1 MGSFSLLLAA
11 FSLCTQ
17 FVVFLRWIHRRVR
30 DDEINRAFIRD
41 VANAHLPNIYSALNT
56 IAAQQGIALD
66 PPPLI
71 NFVDFHH
78 RPRRH

>member
-11 FSLCTQ
+11 FSVCTQ
-17 FVVFLRWIHRRVR
+17 FVVFLLWIHRRVR

-41 VANAHLPNIYSALNT
+41 VANAHLPNIYSALNI
-56 IAAQQGIALD
+56 IAIQQGIALD

-71 NFVDFHH
+71 NFVDLNP
-78 RPRRH
+78 RNRRH